1 MEKRLP
7 YQESEEYLI
16 ELIDKK
22 TENAIMLHRKAKSR
36 KRWSMMTASA
46 AAVALLLIGFGVKL
60 MFEKDKQ
67 PIVTLSGD
75 GPLDEFL
82 NLRGGHAHHLLHGL
96 GVGDVVAGDHR
107 VLDMLVEVVEF
118 HVRH

>member
-1 MEKRLP
+1 MKELLNDMEKRLP

-16 ELIDKK
+16 VLIDKK

-82 NLRGGHAHHLLHGL
+82 NALSDEEAAQLLYY
-96 GVGDVVAGDHR
+96 
-107 VLDMLVEVVEF
+107 EIEEIPEY
-118 HVRH
+118 

>member
-1 MEKRLP
+1 MKELLNDMEKRLP
-7 YQESEEYLI
+7 YQESEEYLS

-22 TENAIMLHRKAKSR
+22 TENAILLHRKAKSR

-82 NLRGGHAHHLLHGL
+82 NALSDEEAAQLLYY
-96 GVGDVVAGDHR
+96 
-107 VLDMLVEVVEF
+107 EIEEIPEY
-118 HVRH
+118 

>member
-1 MEKRLP
+1 MKELLNDMEKRLP

-82 NLRGGHAHHLLHGL
+82 NALSDEEAAQLLYY
-96 GVGDVVAGDHR
+96 
-107 VLDMLVEVVEF
+107 EIEEIPEY
-118 HVRH
+118 